1 MTEETKRE
9 LEQAGIRVDQLLERF
24 MGNEGLAERF
34 LKKFL
39 NDANY
44 GKLMESVQ
52 AGDPKGAFEAAHTL
66 KGVAGNLSMQPLM
79 EAVGRMTEDL
89 RNDRWEEALSLMPKV
104 TEAYEKMAAVLRAV
118 F

>member
-79 EAVGRMTEDL
+79 EDL
-89 RNDRWEEALSLMPKV
+89 RSDRWEEALSLMPKV

>member
-52 AGDPKGAFEAAHTL
+52 AKGAFEAAHTL

-79 EAVGRMTEDL
+79 EAVSQMTEDL
-89 RNDRWEEALSLMPKV
+89 RSDRWEEALSLMPKV